1 MNKKKIIIGRREKAN
16 FTDLELT
23 NIDVKIDTGAY
34 TSSIHCYDIEENSNK
49 LHCNFW
55 DNTHPNHKH
64 KKLIFEHYNIVV
76 VKSSNGISELR
87 YKIFT
92 NIQLGTK
99 QYPIELTLTDRAQMR
114 YPVLIGRKF
123 LNKKFLV
130 DVSLKNNLKNNNED

>member
-1 MNKKKIIIGRREKAN
+1 MKKKITVGRVEKAS
-16 FTDLELT
+16 FIDLELMD
-23 NIDVKIDTGAY
+23 IDIKIDTGAY
-34 TSSIHCYDIEENSNK
+34 TSSIHCHDIQENLNK

-55 DNTHPNHKH
+55 DSSHPNHNH
-64 KKLIFEHYNIVV
+64 KKLIFEHYNVVV

-92 NIQLGTK
+92 NIQLGAIE
-99 QYPIELTLTDRAQMR
+99 YPIEMTLTDRAEMR

-130 DVSLKNNLKNNNED
+130 DVSLKNNLKNNNEH